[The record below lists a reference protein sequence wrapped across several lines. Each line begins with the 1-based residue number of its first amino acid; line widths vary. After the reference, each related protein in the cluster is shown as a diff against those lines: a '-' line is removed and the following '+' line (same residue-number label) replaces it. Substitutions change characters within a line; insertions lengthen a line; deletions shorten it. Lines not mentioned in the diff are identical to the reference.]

1 MKIDVREA
9 KIVMQ
14 NALAHAT
21 KIAIHNSK
29 GDKVDVEEVIKLAKI
44 IAQEVLKIGVPKQ

>member
-1 MKIDVREA
+1 MSIDLREA

-21 KIAIHNSK
+21 KISIHNS
-29 GDKVDVEEVIKLAKI
+29 GGSKVDVDEVILMAKK
-44 IAQEVLKIGVPKQ
+44 IAAEVLKIGVSK

>member
-1 MKIDVREA
+1 MSVDLREA

-21 KIAIHNSK
+21 KIVIHNSH
-29 GDKVDVEEVIKLAKI
+29 GGRVNVEDVIAMAKI
-44 IAQEVLKIGVPKQ
+44 IATEVLKIGVSK